1 MPRRSSAM
9 DGVTRETVQGD
20 RERGNLPPM
29 SLAKPGGISFEFF
42 PPASDVGEANLWQS
56 IGDLAQISPDFVSV
70 TYGAGGSTRDRTL
83 RVTQRI
89 KSETQLFPVAHLT
102 CVGVTATEL
111 TGLIKTLQQAGV
123 TSLMALRGDP
133 PGGIDQTWQPHPAG
147 LKYAVEL
154 VALANELGVAEIGVA
169 AFPDKHPESPS
180 LEFDIEVLKA
190 KQDAGASFAITQLFF
205 DLDSYFKL
213 VDRAES
219 AGITIP
225 IRPGI
230 MPLTDPKQ
238 IEKFSALAGA
248 PMPTTVRDYFVS
260 ATANSDDTAKRGV
273 EFATDFAQKLIA
285 GGAPGIHLYTMNKS
299 AAAKQVS
306 LNLKS

>member
-1 MPRRSSAM
+1 MPRRSSAI
-9 DGVTRETVQGD
+9 DGVTRETVQGKQ
-20 RERGNLPPM
+20 EAGNLPPM

-42 PPASDVGEANLWQS
+42 PPASDAGEANLWQA
-56 IGDLAQISPDFVSV
+56 IGELAQIAPDFVSV

-89 KSETQLFPVAHLT
+89 KAETQMHPVAHLT
-102 CVGVTATEL
+102 CVGAAVTEL
-111 TGLIKTLQQAGV
+111 TSLIQTLQQAGV
-123 TSLMALRGDP
+123 TALMALRGDP
-133 PGGIDQTWQPHPAG
+133 PGGISDTWQPHPAG
-147 LKYAVEL
+147 LEYAVEL
-154 VALANELGVAEIGVA
+154 VSLARDLGVADIGVA

-180 LEFDIEVLKA
+180 FEFDIEVLKA

-219 AGITIP
+219 AGIAIP

-238 IEKFSALAGA
+238 IEKFSVLAGA
-248 PMPTTVRDYFVS
+248 PMPTSVQEYFAS
-260 ATANSDDTAKRGV
+260 AAADLADTAKRGV
-273 EFATDFAQKLIA
+273 EFATNFAQKLIA

-306 LNLKS
+306 LNLRS

>member
-1 MPRRSSAM
+1 
-9 DGVTRETVQGD
+9 
-20 RERGNLPPM
+20 M

-42 PPASDVGEANLWQS
+42 PPASDVGEANLWQA
-56 IGDLAQISPDFVSV
+56 IADLAPVAPDFVSV

-89 KSETQLFPVAHLT
+89 KSETEMQPVAHLT
-102 CVGVTATEL
+102 CVGATAAELAGLIQTLRGSGVTA
-111 TGLIKTLQQAGV
+111 
-123 TSLMALRGDP
+123 LMALRGDP
-133 PGGIDQTWQPHPAG
+133 PGGINQTWQPHPDG

-154 VALANELGVAEIGVA
+154 VALARELGIIDIGVA

-180 LEFDIEVLKA
+180 FDFDIEILKA

-205 DLDSYFKL
+205 DLDSYFQL
-213 VDRAES
+213 VDRAQL
-219 AGITIP
+219 AGVTIP

-230 MPLTDPKQ
+230 MPLTDAKQ

-248 PMPTTVRDYFVS
+248 PMPAAVYDYFVN
-260 ATANSDDTAKRGV
+260 ATANPSETIKRGI
-273 EFATDFAQKLIA
+273 EFATEFAQKLIA

-299 AAAKQVS
+299 IAAKQVS
-306 LNLKS
+306 LNLQA